1 MEFFDHVVAAM
12 IFQNQ
17 KYESYKMTRP
27 PPLSPIMLTIGSRIV
42 NQIWAHSPLL
52 FKHMFLL
59 FSVLRSKLDHIPRNK
74 Q

>member
-42 NQIWAHSPLL
+42 NQI
-52 FKHMFLL
+52 
-59 FSVLRSKLDHIPRNK
+59 
-74 Q
+74 